1 MNDEMW
7 IFKDKGMVLGLINE
21 RNAQHTLPRS
31 DRKSSPFIQYKI
43 QFKELDFTTSLHSY
57 LFTKKIIPKS

>member
-7 IFKDKGMVLGLINE
+7 IFIDKGAVLGLING
-21 RNAQHTLPRS
+21 RNAQHILPRS
-31 DRKSSPFIQYKI
+31 DRKPSPFIQYKI
-43 QFKELDFTTSLHSY
+43 QFFELDFTTTLHSY